1 MFVYTQKKIRFS
13 NVYMHITVQANKRF
27 EQCELY
33 SWFYQELE
41 ELDRLVS
48 SWLVYSLFLYASKY
62 ALISLLSS
70 PKDSEEC
77 ID

>member
-1 MFVYTQKKIRFS
+1 MFVYTQKKISFS
-13 NVYMHITVQANKRF
+13 TVYMHITVQANKRF
-27 EQCELY
+27 KQCELY

-41 ELDRLVS
+41 DLDRLVS

-70 PKDSEEC
+70 PKDSKEC